1 MNDSGFALLPRLKI
15 HLPGLDRDGA
25 YAVVDTAHRLC
36 PYTKAS
42 RVNIDVTINL
52 VSSDWRECQNDR
64 PARIIRAGGI
74 RPSS

>member
-52 VSSDWRECQNDR
+52 V
-64 PARIIRAGGI
+64 
-74 RPSS
+74 